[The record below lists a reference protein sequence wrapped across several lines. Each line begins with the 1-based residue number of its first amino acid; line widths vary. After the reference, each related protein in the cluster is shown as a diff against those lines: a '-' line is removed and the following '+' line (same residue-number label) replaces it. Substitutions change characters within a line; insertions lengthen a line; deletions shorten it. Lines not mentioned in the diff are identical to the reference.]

1 MQVKTTIRYYSHLLE
16 QLLLKS
22 QKVTNPGKDVEKRET
37 FFVGGENVN
46 WYSHQEK
53 IICKVLKKVKS
64 WSSRYGAV
72 ETNPTCIHEDA
83 GLIPGPTQWVKG
95 LKDPALPRAVL

>member
-53 IICKVLKKVKS
+53 IIYVRSSKKLKVGVPVMAQWKQ
-64 WSSRYGAV
+64 
-72 ETNPTCIHEDA
+72 
-83 GLIPGPTQWVKG
+83 TQLVSM
-95 LKDPALPRAVL
+95 RMQV